1 MTDDETDE
9 VWGWCQ
15 KSVNAA
21 LEAKAWAFE
30 AKYKAKVWAF
40 EAKYN
45 AKAIN
50 PEAKW

>member
-15 KSVNAA
+15 KCVNAA
-21 LEAKAWAFE
+21 LEAKA
-30 AKYKAKVWAF
+30 WAF